1 MAVAAPCPDV
11 EVVFARAASAR
22 RPISPPAAG
31 SRAPRL
37 TTVAGNPI
45 ESVGSAAFDV
55 ADRLAIINLFGA
67 YAYTYDHNRLDEF
80 RTLFTESPELVLLHE
95 GQPLSAD
102 IETVMSL
109 LAARKATFTA
119 EHNQRRHA
127 LNSFWFSGQ
136 GADEATGH
144 CYVQV
149 FAIKDGGPPVA
160 DLTGCYDFT
169 AVKRDGSWKF
179 SRWVVG
185 LDQSQSGSP

>member
-1 MAVAAPCPDV
+1 MAGL
-11 EVVFARAASAR
+11 E
-22 RPISPPAAG
+22 G
-31 SRAPRL
+31 
-37 TTVAGNPI
+37 
-45 ESVGSAAFDV
+45 VGSAAFDV

-67 YAYTYDHNRLDEF
+67 YAYTYDHNRLDDF

-109 LAARKATFTA
+109 LAARKAAFKA
-119 EHNQRRHA
+119 ENNQRRHA
-127 LNSFWFSGQ
+127 LNSFWFASQ
-136 GADEATGH
+136 GPAEATGH

-149 FAIKDGGPPVA
+149 FAIKEGGPPTP

-169 AVKRDGSWKF
+169 AVKQDGSWRF

-185 LDQSQSGSP
+185 IDQTPPGAAG